1 LRRLRKVKMAQQEPQ
16 EQDTATAEEE
26 EDDDEAEEAATP
38 DEEAVETS
46 LEEFLQRK
54 ERRAPAVTEEAD
66 EEEALLEAMEERE
79 GRGTESLTVKVVPE
93 QPNEFTC
100 RSCFLVKH
108 RSQLKDSKRMLCN
121 DCA

>member
-1 LRRLRKVKMAQQEPQ
+1 MAREPQ
-16 EQDTATAEEE
+16 EQVEDEEE
-26 EDDDEAEEAATP
+26 EDDEAEEAGAA
-38 DEEAVETS
+38 DEEAVGVA

-54 ERRAPAVTEEAD
+54 ERRAPAAAEEETD

-108 RSQLKDSKRMLCN
+108 RSQLKDAKRMLCA

>member
-1 LRRLRKVKMAQQEPQ
+1 MAQEPQ
-16 EQDTATAEEE
+16 EQETEE
-26 EDDDEAEEAATP
+26 EDDEDESEDSP
-38 DEEAVETS
+38 SSDDEAVETS

-54 ERRAPAVTEEAD
+54 ERRGPAPTEEAD

-79 GRGTESLTVKVVPE
+79 GRGTETLTVKVVPE

-108 RSQLKDSKRMLCN
+108 RSQLKDQRRMLCA

>member
-1 LRRLRKVKMAQQEPQ
+1 MAREPQ
-16 EQDTATAEEE
+16 EQAEAEEE
-26 EDDDEAEEAATP
+26 EEDEETEGVAST

-54 ERRAPAVTEEAD
+54 ERRAPAVTEEPD
-66 EEEALLEAMEERE
+66 DEEALLEAMEERE
-79 GRGTESLTVKVVPE
+79 GRGTETLTVKVVPE

-108 RSQLKDSKRMLCN
+108 RSQLKDAKRMLCA

>member
-1 LRRLRKVKMAQQEPQ
+1 MAQEPQ
-16 EQDTATAEEE
+16 EQETEE
-26 EDDDEAEEAATP
+26 EDEDDEEGERPAAS
-38 DEEAVETS
+38 DDEAVETS

-54 ERRAPAVTEEAD
+54 ERRGAAAPEEAD

-79 GRGTESLTVKVVPE
+79 ARGTESLTVKVVPE

-100 RSCFLVKH
+100 RGCFLVKH
-108 RSQLKDSKRMLCN
+108 RSQLKDQRRMLCN

>member
-1 LRRLRKVKMAQQEPQ
+1 MAQEPQ
-16 EQDTATAEEE
+16 EQAETE
-26 EDDDEAEEAATP
+26 EDDDEEEESEGTASS

-54 ERRAPAVTEEAD
+54 ERRAPAVTEETD

-108 RSQLKDSKRMLCN
+108 RSQLKDGKRMLCL

>member
-1 LRRLRKVKMAQQEPQ
+1 MAREPQ
-16 EQDTATAEEE
+16 EQVEDDEDEDEEE
-26 EDDDEAEEAATP
+26 ESEPASS

-54 ERRAPAVTEEAD
+54 ERRAPAPTEETD

-79 GRGTESLTVKVVPE
+79 GRGTETLTVKVVPE

-108 RSQLKDSKRMLCN
+108 RSQLKDAKRMLCL

>member
-1 LRRLRKVKMAQQEPQ
+1 MAREPR
-16 EQDTATAEEE
+16 EQVEDDEE
-26 EDDDEAEEAATP
+26 EDDEEESEAVPAA

-54 ERRAPAVTEEAD
+54 ERRAPTPTEETD

-79 GRGTESLTVKVVPE
+79 GRGTETLTVKVVPE

-108 RSQLKDSKRMLCN
+108 RSQLKDAKRMLCL